1 MDDVSPIRILWPETP
16 GPWIFA
22 SPHSGRR
29 LPEAFAAASLLGE
42 ASLRSAEDT
51 DMDVLAAQ
59 GVARGATLIA
69 CEVGRA
75 FVDVN
80 RAPDE
85 MDAVLVEGLE
95 RSEGP
100 RAAAGY
106 GVVPRLSGDGRPL
119 NPGRLGRDEAE
130 ARVAAVHAPY
140 HAALERLMQ
149 AAHGRHGEAMLVDWH
164 SMPGAKGGPQVVI
177 GDRHGSSCDPDITRR
192 LRAAFEAEGWR
203 VGLNHP
209 YAGGYA
215 TRLWGRPEAGF
226 HAVQIEIDRSLYLD
240 PKTRERSRG
249 WVRTQ
254 RIVGRV
260 IDRLI
265 G

>member
-1 MDDVSPIRILWPETP
+1 MDDASPIRILWPETP
-16 GPWIFA
+16 GPWVFA

-29 LPEAFAAASLLGE
+29 LPEAFVAAGGLAE
-42 ASLRSAEDT
+42 TSLRSAEDT
-51 DMDVLAAQ
+51 DMDVLAGL
-59 GVARGATLIA
+59 GVGRGATLIA

-80 RAPDE
+80 RAADE
-85 MDAVLVEGLE
+85 MDAALVEGLE

-106 GVVPRLSGDGRPL
+106 GVTPRLSGDGLAL
-119 NPGRLGRDEAE
+119 NPTRLTRAEAE

-140 HAALERLMQ
+140 HAALADLMQ
-149 AAHGRHGEAMLVDWH
+149 AARKRHGRAVLVDWH
-164 SMPGAKGGPQVVI
+164 SMPGAPGGPQVVL
-177 GDRHGSSCDPDITRR
+177 GDRHGSSCDPNITRR

-215 TRLWGRPEAGF
+215 TRTWGRPEAGF
-226 HAVQIEIDRSLYLD
+226 HAVQIEIDRTLYLD
-240 PKTRERSRG
+240 PLTRARSTG
-249 WVRTQ
+249 WRRTQ
-254 RIVGRV
+254 GVISRV
-260 IDRLI
+260 IDRLLL
-265 G
+265 